1 MSQEIVA
8 DGMRRLQRADFPRA
22 KAVLGRAFH
31 DYNLMVYAQPQN
43 GRRGPAV
50 ADLYGALLW
59 DCLARGEAY
68 ADADFTG
75 ITAWLRPGT
84 GIPNFWQ
91 QVQAGMLRLP
101 LGFGLRGFRRLLDY
115 DEVGR
120 RMHHQY
126 AREPHWYLAA
136 IGVEPDLQGRRIG
149 SRLMSPILAQA
160 DAQRA
165 SCWLDTHQEQ
175 NVRLYERHGFQ
186 IAERTARAV
195 TRFPSMACCDCRERD
210 RSC

>member
-1 MSQEIVA
+1 MNQGIANE
-8 DGMRRLQRADFPRA
+8 GMRRLEQRDFPRA
-22 KAVLGRAFH
+22 KAVLGRAFC
-31 DYNLMVYAQPQN
+31 DYNLMVYAQPRDK
-43 GRRGPAV
+43 RRGPAV
-50 ADLYGALLW
+50 AHLYGALLW

-68 ADADFTG
+68 ANAAFTG

-84 GIPNFWQ
+84 DIPNFWQ

-126 AREPHWYLAA
+126 APEPHWYLAA
-136 IGVEPDLQGRRIG
+136 IGVEPGQQGRGIG
-149 SRLMSPILAQA
+149 SSLMSPMLAQA
-160 DAQRA
+160 DAQGVA
-165 SCWLDTHQEQ
+165 CWLDTHQEQ

-186 IAERTARAV
+186 VAERTAPRGHDIPVYGMLRPPQPRA
-195 TRFPSMACCDCRERD
+195 
-210 RSC
+210 